1 MDKDTVKK
9 AGVAIAGFGGQGVL
23 TTGLILANAGMKEFE
38 HVSWIPSYSATM
50 RGGTVACYVILSNED
65 IYSPLISRPE
75 VMIIMDLPSLDTYE
89 RSVLPGGTLILDTS
103 MIQREVQRDDIK
115 IIPLPS
121 TDLAKG
127 MGSTQVSN
135 LLLLGAYLA
144 ETKVLSIEA
153 VEATLENT
161 LKENKKEK
169 LIPLNI
175 EALRCGYE
183 KKGMNIK

>member
-23 TTGLILANAGMKEFE
+23 TTGLLLADAGMKEFE

-65 IYSPLISRPE
+65 IYSPLISQPE

-89 RSVLPGGTLILDTS
+89 TSVLPGGALILDTS

-127 MGSTQVSN
+127 LGSTQVAN
-135 LLLLGAYLA
+135 LVLLGAYLA
-144 ETKVLSIEA
+144 ETKILSMDAIEA
-153 VEATLENT
+153 TIEST
-161 LKENKKEK
+161 LKESNKEK

-183 KKGMNIK
+183 KRGMNV